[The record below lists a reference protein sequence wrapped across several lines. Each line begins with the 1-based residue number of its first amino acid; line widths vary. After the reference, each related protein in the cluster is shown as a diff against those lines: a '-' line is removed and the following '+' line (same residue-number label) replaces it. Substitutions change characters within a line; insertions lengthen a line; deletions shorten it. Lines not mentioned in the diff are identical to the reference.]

1 MIMKR
6 EEGLFERDEKEQLLP
21 VEVKLTLL
29 KKTKMV
35 DGKEVIIKE
44 APTVK
49 LIPIPRGKWRRM
61 VEMPE
66 AEQEVMVLEE
76 HLVEPKYTK
85 KDWEE
90 GMKPMLMP
98 AIMSAITA
106 LTLDIP
112 LDKTDEATKKE
123 LTEAEELT
131 LKKKLKSQNNNSSSS
146 STNKDT
152 TSSTAENSHT
162 EK

>member
-49 LIPIPRGKWRRM
+49 LIPMPRGKW
-61 VEMPE
+61 VKVSKLKED
-66 AEQEVMVLEE
+66 EQEKIVLEE
-76 HLVEPKYTK
+76 HLVEPKYT
-85 KDWEE
+85 WEE
-90 GMKPMLMP
+90 RETKMKPMFMP
-98 AIMSAITA
+98 AVMSAITA
-106 LTLDIP
+106 ITLDIS
-112 LDKTDEATKKE
+112 LNKTNEATKKE
-123 LTEAEELT
+123 LTEAEEMA
-131 LKKKLKSQNNNSSSS
+131 LKKKLKNQNNDSPSSSMS
-146 STNKDT
+146 KDT
-152 TSSTAENSHT
+152 TSSTLGN
-162 EK
+162 